1 MLLLTH
7 ATIAAWGG
15 NQLKIEEETV
25 TTIIPIPTPA
35 VAPTGAP
42 QTSTSTESVAEVAKC
57 SRAGCGWSF
66 GRGKGFVPE
75 LKRLYQQARPADF
88 AGADQLSWESL
99 RRKMKAKPL
108 TREEILKAELCR
120 RCGQRMGF
128 KTFRTEGTIALMERW
143 VQENRVR
150 DDQFRQQRSLGLA
163 IANQDR
169 DINAILAE
177 GHRERRHH
185 KKLSRRQ
192 QREAAALKHRAP
204 KPEEGKKKSKKNKG
218 GDKQKGG
225 KGKKK

>member
-1 MLLLTH
+1 M
-7 ATIAAWGG
+7 
-15 NQLKIEEETV
+15 
-25 TTIIPIPTPA
+25 TTIIPISTPA
-35 VAPTGAP
+35 VAPTSAP
-42 QTSTSTESVAEVAKC
+42 QTSTSTESVAEMAKC
-57 SRAGCGWSF
+57 SRTGCGWSF
-66 GRGKGFVPE
+66 GQGEGFVPE
-75 LKRLYQQARPADF
+75 LKKLYQQARPADF
-88 AGADQLSWESL
+88 AGADQLSWEDL

-128 KTFRTEGTIALMERW
+128 RTFRTEGTIALMERW
-143 VQENRVR
+143 VQENKTR
-150 DDQFRQQRSLGLA
+150 DEQFRSQRSLGLA

-169 DINAILAE
+169 GINAILAE

-204 KPEEGKKKSKKNKG
+204 KPEEGRGKKKNKKG

-225 KGKKK
+225 GKGKKK